1 VSRSHSSQFLVAEK
15 LHTGGVVRLNEHESH
30 HARSVRRLAKG
41 DEVRLSDGAGNLA
54 RGVLVDVPRQGLV
67 EVLVED
73 AWHSD
78 PTTPRI
84 TVIQALVTGDLI
96 NDAIAMMT
104 ELGVDCFIPWAA
116 ERSQVRGD
124 ARKVTHRWQKVANE
138 ATKQS
143 GRAWLPE
150 VSEPQTL
157 TELLVTL
164 KEFDLLLVGDAES
177 SFSVAEV
184 TFDGAKS
191 SDAKSSG
198 AKSIGVIIG
207 PEGGLTP
214 SEKDF
219 FDELGAHRVSL
230 GSATL
235 RAVTAGVALVAALQ
249 AQMPI
254 K

>member
-1 VSRSHSSQFLVAEK
+1 
-15 LHTGGVVRLNEHESH
+15 
-30 HARSVRRLAKG
+30 
-41 DEVRLSDGAGNLA
+41 
-54 RGVLVDVPRQGLV
+54 LVDVPRQGLV

-73 AWHSD
+73 AWHSERSN
-78 PTTPRI
+78 PKI

-96 NDAIAMMT
+96 NDSIAMMT
-104 ELGVDCFIPWAA
+104 ELGVDCFIPWVA

-150 VSEPQTL
+150 VSEPRIL
-157 TELLVTL
+157 SELSVTL

-177 SFSVAEV
+177 SFSVGEV
-184 TFDGAKS
+184 KFDGAKS
-191 SDAKSSG
+191 NGAKSSG
-198 AKSIGVIIG
+198 ANSIGVVIG
-207 PEGGLTP
+207 PEGGLAP
-214 SEKDF
+214 SEKVF
-219 FDELGAHRVSL
+219 FDELGAQRVSL
-230 GSATL
+230 GGATL

>member
-1 VSRSHSSQFLVAEK
+1 VTPFSLSIGRIK
-15 LHTGGVVRLNEHESH
+15 LDEGESH

-54 RGVLVDVPRQGLV
+54 RGVLVEVPRQGLV

-73 AWHSD
+73 AWHSE
-78 PTTPRI
+78 PITPGI

-96 NDAIAMMT
+96 SDSIAMMT
-104 ELGVDCFIPWAA
+104 ELGVDCFIPWVA

-157 TELLVTL
+157 VELSATL
-164 KEFDLLLVGDAES
+164 KELDLLLVGDAES
-177 SFSVAEV
+177 RFSVGELK
-184 TFDGAKS
+184 FEGAKS
-191 SDAKSSG
+191 SDARSSG
-198 AKSIGVIIG
+198 TKSIGVIIG

-214 SEKDF
+214 SEEDF
-219 FDELGAHRVSL
+219 FDGFGAPRVSL
-230 GSATL
+230 GGATL

-249 AQMPI
+249 AQMPLR
-254 K
+254 

>member
-1 VSRSHSSQFLVAEK
+1 
-15 LHTGGVVRLNEHESH
+15 
-30 HARSVRRLAKG
+30 
-41 DEVRLSDGAGNLA
+41 
-54 RGVLVDVPRQGLV
+54 VDVPRQGLV

-73 AWHSD
+73 AWHSE
-78 PTTPRI
+78 PITPPI
-84 TVIQALVTGDLI
+84 TVIQALITGDLI

-104 ELGVDCFIPWAA
+104 ELGVDCFIPWVA
-116 ERSQVRGD
+116 ERSQIRGD

-150 VSEPQTL
+150 VIEPRTL
-157 TELLVTL
+157 TNLSATL
-164 KEFDLLLVGDAES
+164 KEFELLLVGDAES
-177 SFSVAEV
+177 SFNVGEV
-184 TFDGAKS
+184 KLDGAKS

-198 AKSIGVIIG
+198 ANSIGVVIG

-219 FDELGAHRVSL
+219 FDELGAQRVSL

-249 AQMPI
+249 AQMPM

>member
-1 VSRSHSSQFLVAEK
+1 
-15 LHTGGVVRLNEHESH
+15 
-30 HARSVRRLAKG
+30 
-41 DEVRLSDGAGNLA
+41 
-54 RGVLVDVPRQGLV
+54 VLVDVPRQGLV

-73 AWHSD
+73 AWHSE

-84 TVIQALVTGDLI
+84 IVIQALVTGDLI
-96 NDAIAMMT
+96 NDSIAMMT
-104 ELGVDCFIPWAA
+104 ELGVDRFIPWVA
-116 ERSQVRGD
+116 ERSQIRGD

-150 VSEPQTL
+150 VSELQTL
-157 TELLVTL
+157 TELSITL

-177 SFSVAEV
+177 GSSVGEV
-184 TFDGAKS
+184 KFEGAQS

-198 AKSIGVIIG
+198 AKSIGVVIG
-207 PEGGLTP
+207 PEGGLAP

-219 FDELGAHRVSL
+219 FDELGAQRVSL
-230 GSATL
+230 GGATL

-249 AQMPI
+249 AQMPLR
-254 K
+254 

>member
-1 VSRSHSSQFLVAEK
+1 
-15 LHTGGVVRLNEHESH
+15 
-30 HARSVRRLAKG
+30 
-41 DEVRLSDGAGNLA
+41 
-54 RGVLVDVPRQGLV
+54 LVDVPRQGLV

-73 AWHSD
+73 VWKSE
-78 PTTPRI
+78 PITPRI

-96 NDAIAMMT
+96 NDSIAMMT
-104 ELGVDCFIPWAA
+104 ELGVDRFIPWVA
-116 ERSQVRGD
+116 ERSQIRGK
-124 ARKVTHRWQKVANE
+124 ARKVTLRWQKVANE

-150 VSEPQTL
+150 VSEPQIL
-157 TELLVTL
+157 TELSVTL

-177 SFSVAEV
+177 SFSVSDLKFES
-184 TFDGAKS
+184 AKS
-191 SDAKSSG
+191 NGAKSSG
-198 AKSIGVIIG
+198 AKSSGANSIGVVIG

-219 FDELGAHRVSL
+219 LESFGAQRVSL
-230 GSATL
+230 GGATL
-235 RAVTAGVALVAALQ
+235 RAVTAGVALVAALH

>member
-1 VSRSHSSQFLVAEK
+1 
-15 LHTGGVVRLNEHESH
+15 
-30 HARSVRRLAKG
+30 
-41 DEVRLSDGAGNLA
+41 
-54 RGVLVDVPRQGLV
+54 
-67 EVLVED
+67 VLVED
-73 AWHSD
+73 AWHSE

-84 TVIQALVTGDLI
+84 TLIQALVTGDLI

-104 ELGVDCFIPWAA
+104 ELGVDRFIPWVA
-116 ERSQVRGD
+116 ERSQIRGD

-150 VSEPQTL
+150 VSELQTL
-157 TELLVTL
+157 AELSVTL

-177 SFSVAEV
+177 SFSVGELK
-184 TFDGAKS
+184 FEGAKS
-191 SDAKSSG
+191 SDVKSSG
-198 AKSIGVIIG
+198 TNSIGVIIG

-219 FDELGAHRVSL
+219 FDELGAQRVSL
-230 GSATL
+230 GGATL

>member
-1 VSRSHSSQFLVAEK
+1 
-15 LHTGGVVRLNEHESH
+15 
-30 HARSVRRLAKG
+30 
-41 DEVRLSDGAGNLA
+41 
-54 RGVLVDVPRQGLV
+54 LVDVPRQGLV

-73 AWHSD
+73 TWHSE
-78 PTTPRI
+78 PSTPRI
-84 TVIQALVTGDLI
+84 IVIQALVTGDLI
-96 NDAIAMMT
+96 NDSIAMMT
-104 ELGVDCFIPWAA
+104 ELGVDCFIPWVA

-157 TELLVTL
+157 TELSVTL

-177 SFSVAEV
+177 RLSIGEV
-184 TFDGAKS
+184 KFDGANS
-191 SDAKSSG
+191 IG
-198 AKSIGVIIG
+198 ANSIGVVIG
-207 PEGGLTP
+207 PEGGLAA

-219 FDELGAHRVSL
+219 FDEFGAQRVSL
-230 GSATL
+230 GGATL

-249 AQMPI
+249 AQVPV